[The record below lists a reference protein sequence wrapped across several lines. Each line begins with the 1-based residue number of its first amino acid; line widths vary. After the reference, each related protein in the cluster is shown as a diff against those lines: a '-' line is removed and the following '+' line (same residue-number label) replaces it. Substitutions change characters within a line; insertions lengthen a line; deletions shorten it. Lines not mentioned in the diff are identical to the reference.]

1 VRVSDLTLGT
11 VVGVE
16 DRTMVGRRRVREGHV
31 VGYHGRDGVTVQLSA
46 WPQDRYRFRSDGSPA
61 GWLTPRG
68 SRLVPRPGL
77 AKGRR
82 R

>member
-1 VRVSDLTLGT
+1 MSDLTLGA

-16 DRTMVGRRRVREGHV
+16 DRTVIGRRRVREGSV
-31 VGYHGRDGVTVQLSA
+31 VGYHGRGGVTVQLSA
-46 WPQDRYRFRSDGSPA
+46 WPQDRFRFGSDGSPA

-68 SRLVPRPGL
+68 SRLVPRPGQP
-77 AKGRR
+77 KGRR

>member
-1 VRVSDLTLGT
+1 MRVSDLTLGT

-16 DRTMVGRRRVREGHV
+16 DRTVIGRRRVREGSV
-31 VGYHGRDGVTVQLSA
+31 VGYHRRGVTVQLSA

-61 GWLTPRG
+61 GWLTPRHV
-68 SRLVPRPGL
+68 RLVRLP
-77 AKGRR
+77 KGRR

>member
-1 VRVSDLTLGT
+1 MRVSDLTLGA

-31 VGYHGRDGVTVQLSA
+31 VGYHGRGGVTVQLSA
-46 WPQDRYRFRSDGSPA
+46 WPQDRYRFRSDGSA

>member
-1 VRVSDLTLGT
+1 MRVSDLTLGA

-16 DRTMVGRRRVREGHV
+16 DRTVIGRRRVREGSV
-31 VGYHGRDGVTVQLSA
+31 VGYHGRGGVTVQLSA
-46 WPQDRYRFRSDGSPA
+46 WPQDRFRFRSDGSPA

>member
-1 VRVSDLTLGT
+1 MRVSGLTLGT

-16 DRTMVGRRRVREGHV
+16 DRTMVGRRRVREGSV
-31 VGYHGRDGVTVQLSA
+31 VGYHRHGVTVQLSA
-46 WPQDRYRFRSDGSPA
+46 WPQDRYKFGSDGSPA
-61 GWLTPRG
+61 GWLTPRL

>member
-1 VRVSDLTLGT
+1 MRTDAVTLGM

-16 DRTMVGRRRVREGHV
+16 DRTVSGRRRVREGRVIGYRGRSGV
-31 VGYHGRDGVTVQLSA
+31 VVQVSA
-46 WPQDRYRFRSDGSPA
+46 WPQDRFRFRSDGSPA